1 MKYACVKYNAT
12 WKGFWQ
18 HYALSNADVC
28 QCCNRRK
35 SSLLVNDITRIG
47 VCSGSQI
54 TIAFYSFYFCKQA
67 CNIIFIRVMLS
78 ILSVFFFLYRMSYK
92 RSRCTIVHTYSTFRF
107 KKRLIERI
115 RKERTKTKVDLYVD
129 VKLINNFYQCI

>member
-1 MKYACVKYNAT
+1 
-12 WKGFWQ
+12 
-18 HYALSNADVC
+18 
-28 QCCNRRK
+28 
-35 SSLLVNDITRIG
+35 
-47 VCSGSQI
+47 
-54 TIAFYSFYFCKQA
+54 
-67 CNIIFIRVMLS
+67 MLS
-78 ILSVFFFLYRMSYK
+78 ILSVFFFLCRMSYK